1 MIDLSGRVAVVTG
14 ASRGIGRGCALALA
28 RHGARVVVN
37 YHTHADEAQEVVE
50 AIGAMGGEAIAYGAS
65 VADRPAVDAMFAR
78 ALDDFGQVDIVV
90 ANAALS
96 IRGPFLELSVEDVAR
111 TWDVSLWGVFHTCQA
126 GARAMVPRG
135 RGGKI
140 VVISS
145 VMAFMPFGHSVPYNA
160 AKAAINQ
167 MAYTIAAELAPH
179 RINVNVVEPGWT
191 DTPGERRFTDDE
203 TLYAAGRQLPWGRLG
218 TIEDIGHAVAF
229 LASDAADYITGAN
242 LRVDGGFWLP
252 RAPAATRQE
261 KKGHD
266 A

>member
-1 MIDLSGRVAVVTG
+1 MGELHDRIAVVTG

-28 RHGARVVVN
+28 RAGAHVVVN
-37 YHTHADEAQEVVE
+37 YRTHEEEAQEV
-50 AIGAMGGEAIAYGAS
+50 AAAIADLGREARLFGAD
-65 VADRPAVDAMFAR
+65 VADRRAVDAMMAE
-78 ALDDFGQVDIVV
+78 ALEYFGQIDIVV
-90 ANAALS
+90 SNAALS
-96 IRGPFLELSVEDVAR
+96 IRRPFLELTIEDVAR
-111 TWDVSLWGVFHTCQA
+111 TWDVSLWGVFHACQA

-140 VVISS
+140 IVISS
-145 VMAFMPFGHSVPYNA
+145 VMAFMPYGHSVPYNA
-160 AKAAINQ
+160 AKAAIEQ
-167 MAYTIAAELAPH
+167 MAYTIATELAPH

-218 TIEDIGHAVAF
+218 TIEDVGAAVAF

-252 RAPAATRQE
+252 RAAAATR
-261 KKGHD
+261 KP
-266 A
+266 

>member
-1 MIDLSGRVAVVTG
+1 MAQESNRVAVVTG
-14 ASRGIGRGCALALA
+14 ASRGIGRGCAVALA
-28 RHGARVVVN
+28 KRGADVVVN
-37 YHTHADEAQEVVE
+37 YRTHPEEAEETAAAVRALGRE
-50 AIGAMGGEAIAYGAS
+50 AIPVRAD
-65 VADRPAVDAMFAR
+65 VADRAAVDAMMAQAVER
-78 ALDDFGQVDIVV
+78 FGRIDVVV

-96 IRGPFLELSVEDVAR
+96 IRGPFLELSVEDVKR
-111 TWDVSLWGVFHTCQA
+111 TWDVSLWGVFHTCQS
-126 GARAMVPRG
+126 GARQMVARG
-135 RGGKI
+135 GGGKI

-145 VMAFMPFGHSVPYNA
+145 VLSFMPFAHSVPYNA

-203 TLYAAGRQLPWGRLG
+203 TLYAAGRQLPWGRLA
-218 TIEDIGHAVAF
+218 TIEEIGAAVAF
-229 LASDAADYITGAN
+229 LASDEADYITGAN

-252 RAPAATRQE
+252 RTAAATRDD
-261 KKGHD
+261 H